1 MFEEII
7 LLRLE
12 AAARCL
18 NEVGPMTRSRFVP
31 ICPVIELRHSRA
43 AGKHV

>member
-1 MFEEII
+1 MFAEII

-18 NEVGPMTRSRFVP
+18 NEAAPPTKSRFVP
-31 ICPVIELRHSRA
+31 IGPGAVVIWRRTA
-43 AGKHV
+43 VKHA